1 MIQFKKFASVTQKI
15 TLAILGA
22 FLMIF
27 LLVHAG
33 INLCMLRADDGEWFR
48 AAAHFMGTNY
58 IVKVFEVVLFATL
71 GLHALLGVIL
81 QYQNWRARPVRY
93 RVPNKSATA
102 PGSKF
107 MIYTGILVA
116 IFLLIHMMNF
126 YFVKTGWVEGK
137 YMVEIKDV
145 QKADPAYVQE
155 HMDKVLELFQVENP
169 TNNEPFK
176 EVATGISKADL
187 TEAFGPDFTAY
198 EPDFY
203 TMAQGLFNNT
213 AYLALYLLLIL
224 ALGIHLVHAFPSA
237 LHTLGL
243 NGVRYDK
250 PIKCIGLFYAAVVVL
265 MFWATAIGLNI
276 LY

>member
-1 MIQFKKFASVTQKI
+1 MLHFRRFASVTQKI

-33 INLCMLRADDGEWFR
+33 INLCLLRADGGEWFR

-58 IVKVFEVVLFATL
+58 IVKIFEVILFAVFI
-71 GLHALLGVIL
+71 LHIVLAVVL
-81 QYQNWRARPVRY
+81 QIQNWRARPVRY
-93 RVPNKSATA
+93 KVSNKSATA

-116 IFLLIHMMNF
+116 IFLVLHLLNF
-126 YFVKTGWVEGK
+126 YFVKMDIVPGK
-137 YMVEIKDV
+137 YLVEIDAVQNADPVYVQQNQERLIEMFRDTETGTFKDV
-145 QKADPAYVQE
+145 AGNITRE
-155 HMDKVLELFQVENP
+155 ELETV
-169 TNNEPFK
+169 
-176 EVATGISKADL
+176 
-187 TEAFGPDFTAY
+187 FGPEFSDY

-203 TMAQGLFNNT
+203 TMAIDLFNNT
-213 AYLALYLLLIL
+213 AYLLTYLVLIL
-224 ALGIHLVHAFPSA
+224 ILGIHLIHAFPSA

-243 NGVRYDK
+243 NGPCYDK
-250 PIKCIGLFYAAVVVL
+250 PLKCIGAVYAVVVVL
-265 MFWATAIGLNI
+265 MFWAVAIGLNI

>member
-1 MIQFKKFASVTQKI
+1 MLRFKRFASVTQKI
-15 TLAILGA
+15 TLAILGS
-22 FLMIF
+22 FLMLF

-33 INLCMLRADDGEWFR
+33 INLCLLRADGGEWFR

-58 IVKVFEVVLFATL
+58 IVKVFEVILFA
-71 GLHALLGVIL
+71 ALLLHIL
-81 QYQNWRARPVRY
+81 LGIVLQVQNWRARPVGY

-116 IFLLIHMMNF
+116 IFLVIHLMNF
-126 YFVKTGWVEGK
+126 YFVKMDWVEGK
-137 YMVEIKDV
+137 YLVEIEDV
-145 QKADPAYVQE
+145 QKADPVYVQE
-155 HMDKVLELFQVENP
+155 HMEQVLTLFQSEDATGN
-169 TNNEPFK
+169 TPFK

-203 TMAQGLFNNT
+203 AMAQELFNNT
-213 AYLALYLLLIL
+213 AYLLIYLLLIL

-237 LHTLGL
+237 FHTLGL
-243 NGVRYDK
+243 NGPRYDRS
-250 PIKCIGLFYAAVVVL
+250 IKVIGSLYAVVVVL
-265 MFWATAIGLNI
+265 MFWAVAIGLNL

>member
-1 MIQFKKFASVTQKI
+1 MLHFKRFASVTQKI
-15 TLAILGA
+15 TLAILGS
-22 FLMIF
+22 FLMLF

-33 INLCMLRADDGEWFR
+33 INLCLLRADGGEWFR

-58 IVKVFEVVLFATL
+58 IVKVFEVVLFAALLLHILL
-71 GLHALLGVIL
+71 GLIL
-81 QYQNWRARPVRY
+81 QWQNWRARPVRY
-93 RVPNKSATA
+93 KVPNKSATA

-116 IFLLIHMMNF
+116 IFLVIHLMNF
-126 YFVKTGWVEGK
+126 YFVKMDWVEGK
-137 YMVEIKDV
+137 YLVEIEDV

-155 HMDKVLELFQVENP
+155 HMEKVLELFQAEDP
-169 TNNEPFK
+169 TGNAPFK
-176 EVATGISKADL
+176 EVAAGITKADL
-187 TEAFGPDFTAY
+187 TEAFGPGFTAY

-203 TMAQGLFNNT
+203 SMAQGLFNNT
-213 AYLALYLLLIL
+213 AYLVIYLVLIL

-243 NGVRYDK
+243 NGPCYDK
-250 PIKCIGLFYAAVVVL
+250 PIKYIGAVYAVVVVL
-265 MFWATAIGLNI
+265 MFWAVAIGLNI